1 MTYKL
6 LILWF
11 GTVFALSMLSRWDV
25 FERRAQRC
33 SLDGNRIAPVHRV
46 DLMAE
51 REVLASFC
59 CVRCASE
66 WPDVRDGSYWRV
78 RDELTGEVLDANEAC
93 FVESGVVTV
102 PSRQDHVHVF
112 ASWADALS
120 HVAEFGGERIDQ
132 PLASRTFQGEPSDD
146 ESRKNE

>member
-11 GTVFALSMLSRWDV
+11 GTVFALSMFSRWDV

-59 CVRCASE
+59 CVRCASD
-66 WPDVRDGSYWRV
+66 WPDVEDGSYWRV
-78 RDELTGEVLDANEAC
+78 RDELTGEVMDADEAC

-102 PSRQDHVHVF
+102 PSRQDYVHVF
-112 ASWADALS
+112 ASWADALA
-120 HVAEFGGERIDQ
+120 HVTEFGGERIAQ
-132 PLASRTFQGEPSDD
+132 PLVAHIPLDKPADAESGKD
-146 ESRKNE
+146 E